1 MLDKSR
7 SEPNCGTIG
16 ISTREKFWWSF
27 CQPSGKC
34 FFYRRQGSAR
44 CRRGVPG
51 IRTKS
56 LSIGRWLVSEV
67 LIGLPEFNALNLGHF
82 VIWYSGSCW
91 HGRDCPG
98 LVRCFLGYG
107 VCFGFLQNDTFCMLP
122 FPFEFCSTTCWDK
135 RNIRPSGI
143 GPGNILHGKG

>member
-51 IRTKS
+51 SRTKS

-91 HGRDCPG
+91 HGGDCSG
-98 LVRCFLGYG
+98 LVRCYGACLGFSRMTHSACFL
-107 VCFGFLQNDTFCMLP
+107 FFLSLFNDLL
-122 FPFEFCSTTCWDK
+122 K
-135 RNIRPSGI
+135 QANIRS
-143 GPGNILHGKG
+143 KE